1 MAHLA
6 LLIAIGNG
14 STFRDPIALKS
25 LIKPWSYLVKVSL
38 IDVHA
43 ADIQPH
49 SKAIVEPE
57 QLTEALPLNLWIV
70 RASRGSSL
78 VIEALTA

>member
-1 MAHLA
+1 MAPPSRAH
-6 LLIAIGNG
+6 
-14 STFRDPIALKS
+14 RLKG

-70 RASRGSSL
+70 RAEVREAHRWSSRP
-78 VIEALTA
+78 LTA